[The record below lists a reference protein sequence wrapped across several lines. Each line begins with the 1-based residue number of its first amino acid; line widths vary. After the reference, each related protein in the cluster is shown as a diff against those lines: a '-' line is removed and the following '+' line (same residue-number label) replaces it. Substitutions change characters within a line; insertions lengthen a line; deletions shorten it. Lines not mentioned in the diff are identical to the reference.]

1 LKTRLQRAFLED
13 AFPAELFLSPRSKAI
28 HGFVRSLGLGG
39 GNKRDHVELS
49 ATLRDTHVSGA
60 TDGLMLSLRSAL
72 FAAAVLVGG
81 AVLILVGGFGAIL
94 FLTNRQCDASG
105 YLCEAPTA
113 NIRDE
118 KDHAD
123 PRPPEPRFG
132 WRYVTRALRSDTWIR

>member
-1 LKTRLQRAFLED
+1 
-13 AFPAELFLSPRSKAI
+13 
-28 HGFVRSLGLGG
+28 
-39 GNKRDHVELS
+39 
-49 ATLRDTHVSGA
+49 
-60 TDGLMLSLRSAL
+60 MMSLRSAL

-118 KDHAD
+118 RDHAD
-123 PRPPEPRFG
+123 PTPPDHRFG

>member
-1 LKTRLQRAFLED
+1 
-13 AFPAELFLSPRSKAI
+13 
-28 HGFVRSLGLGG
+28 
-39 GNKRDHVELS
+39 
-49 ATLRDTHVSGA
+49 
-60 TDGLMLSLRSAL
+60 MLSLRSAL

-123 PRPPEPRFG
+123 PRPPESRFG
-132 WRYVTRALRSDTWIR
+132 WRYVTRALRSDTRIR